1 MTCDIWRRSDCI
13 LITAHLGAWRAL
25 SELCAGLFI
34 AGLAGVTPWQ
44 AVAVDPKGPSAVA
57 KTTGLISKLQ
67 RQARL
72 TAKKTQRRMLLVS
85 TTRKSARA
93 WFQQHA
99 HPQEVGFNHMQ
110 KRMGLESTPCKNAW
124 GWNQPHANP
133 HGVGINPMQPIWDA
147 WGWNQPHANP
157 HGVGIN
163 PMQNHAK

>member
-25 SELCAGLFI
+25 SELCAGFFI

-72 TAKKTQRRMLLVS
+72 TAKKMQRRMLLVS

-99 HPQEVGFNHMQ
+99 HPHAAAINRMQ
-110 KRMGLESTPCKNAW
+110 IRMRFKSTACKTMPNKQFRCFHVAAHP
-124 GWNQPHANP
+124 GA
-133 HGVGINPMQPIWDA
+133 
-147 WGWNQPHANP
+147 
-157 HGVGIN
+157 
-163 PMQNHAK
+163 

>member
-72 TAKKTQRRMLLVS
+72 TAKKRNAACCWFRQHANPQEVGFNNMQIRMLLVS
-85 TTRKSARA
+85 TTCNPYGT
-93 WFQQHA
+93 HV
-99 HPQEVGFNHMQ
+99 VGFNNMQ
-110 KRMGLESTPCKNAW
+110 IRMLLVSATCK
-124 GWNQPHANP
+124 
-133 HGVGINPMQPIWDA
+133 
-147 WGWNQPHANP
+147 
-157 HGVGIN
+157 
-163 PMQNHAK
+163 PMQNKQTRCFHVAAHPGA